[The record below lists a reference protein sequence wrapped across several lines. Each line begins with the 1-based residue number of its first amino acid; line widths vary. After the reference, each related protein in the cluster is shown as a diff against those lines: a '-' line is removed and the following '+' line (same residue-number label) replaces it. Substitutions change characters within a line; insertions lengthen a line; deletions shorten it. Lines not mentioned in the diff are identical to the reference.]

1 MVGALGNGKKRIAHA
16 SLELFTQL
24 STAAAAAST
33 ENPSGAAAAATFGK
47 TAISGFPGEDAG
59 GFDAGPRAG

>member
-33 ENPSGAAAAATFGK
+33 ENPSGAAAATFGK

>member
-1 MVGALGNGKKRIAHA
+1 MLSA
-16 SLELFTQL
+16 SLELFTLL
-24 STAAAAAST
+24 STTAAAAST
-33 ENPSGAAAAATFGK
+33 ENSSGAAAAATFGE